1 MRRRSRSRSCQRVA
15 SRGLLEWNGHRFYHR
30 GDGWQAGRVS
40 GSYPRAADSR
50 RIGPG
55 CRARHSGCAATGGN
69 TMGLDLLIRNGTIV
83 DGSGAARYQGD
94 VGIRQ
99 GQIVEIGRIRAGAE
113 RVIDAD
119 GLIVA
124 PGFVD
129 GHTHMDAQ
137 VAWDRIG
144 SCSCWH
150 GVTTVIMGNCGF
162 ALAPCRPE
170 EREWFA
176 RCLTAV
182 EDIPTESMLA
192 GIDWTWETFPEYLA
206 TVDRLPKAIN
216 YGAYIGH
223 SALRMYVMGKRA
235 LSETATDADLARMA
249 GAVKEAIRAG
259 AMGFSSSRA
268 TTHVTPDNT
277 PVASRI
283 ADWAEVDRLVG
294 AMGELGA
301 GIFQVG
307 PDISGGLAQ
316 RAFLARLQRVAV
328 ESGRPVMFGTI
339 ASRQGD
345 DPNPWTYQLEYL
357 DQCAAA
363 GARVWGQ
370 TTTRS
375 INAIFSLKSYLPFDV
390 LPAWRELRRLPL
402 PEQKRRLADPATRRQ
417 LMAEEATMKPRD
429 NVFQGGGA
437 ATTDPRRP
445 DYGNLYAMK
454 DVNWNDPTVAQL
466 AAAQGQHPVEVMI
479 DLALENENQVFVQP
493 LVNEHPDQVLGMLKH
508 PRTLA
513 TFSDS
518 GAHVCQEMGSSL
530 QTHMLSYWVRAK
542 QAFTLEEAVRKLTFD
557 NASAWDIT
565 DRGLLRAGYRAD
577 LVLFD
582 EARVQPAMPTVEAD
596 LPGGAR
602 RLVQKAEGIAAT
614 IVNGEVTLE
623 HGKPTGRLPGALLR
637 GPGARPA

>member
-1 MRRRSRSRSCQRVA
+1 
-15 SRGLLEWNGHRFYHR
+15 
-30 GDGWQAGRVS
+30 
-40 GSYPRAADSR
+40 
-50 RIGPG
+50 
-55 CRARHSGCAATGGN
+55 
-69 TMGLDLLIRNGTIV
+69 MGLDLLIRNGTIV
-83 DGSGAARYQGD
+83 DGSGAARYRGD
-94 VGIRQ
+94 VGIQ
-99 GQIVEIGRIRAGAE
+99 NGQIVEIGRIRSVAA
-113 RVIDAD
+113 RTIDAD

-124 PGFVD
+124 PGFID

-150 GVTTVIMGNCGF
+150 GVTTVITGNCGF
-162 ALAPCRPE
+162 ALAPCKAE

-182 EDIPTESMLA
+182 EDIPTEAMLA

-223 SALRMYVMGKRA
+223 SALRMYVMGQRA
-235 LSETATDADLARMA
+235 LSEKATADDLARMA
-249 GAVKEAIRAG
+249 AAVKEAIRAG

-283 ADWAEVDRLVG
+283 ADWSEVDGLVG
-294 AMGELGA
+294 AMAELNA

-307 PDISGGLAQ
+307 PDTSGGEAQ
-316 RAFLARLQRVAV
+316 RRFLDRLKQVGV
-328 ESGRPVMFGTI
+328 ETGRPVMFGTI
-339 ASRQGD
+339 SSRQGD
-345 DPNPWTYQLEYL
+345 KPNPWTYQLEYL
-357 DQCAAA
+357 DDCAAA
-363 GARVWGQ
+363 GARMWGQ

-390 LPAWRELRRLPL
+390 LPVWRALRHLPL
-402 PEQKRRLADPATRRQ
+402 DEQKQRLADPATRRQ
-417 LMAEEATMKPRD
+417 LVLAEADMKPRG

-437 ATTDPRRP
+437 ATTDPRKP
-445 DYGNLYAMK
+445 DYDNLYAMK
-454 DVNWNDPTVAQL
+454 SVDWDDPTVGQLSAQR
-466 AAAQGQHPVEVMI
+466 GKHPVEVMI
-479 DLALENENQVFVQP
+479 DLVLENDNQVFVQP
-493 LVNEHPDQVLGMLKH
+493 LVNEQPDHVLGMLKH

-530 QTHMLSYWVRAK
+530 QTHLLSYWVRAK
-542 QAFTLEEAVRKLTFD
+542 RAFTLEEAVRKLTFD
-557 NASAWDIT
+557 NASAWELN
-565 DRGLLRAGYRAD
+565 DRGLLRTGYKAD

-582 EARVQPAMPTVEAD
+582 EVRVRPAMPTVETD

-602 RLVQKAEGIAAT
+602 RLVQKAEGIAAVV
-614 IVNGEVTLE
+614 VNGQVTLE
-623 HGKPTGRLPGALLR
+623 NGDATGRMPGALLR
-637 GPGARPA
+637 GRGARVA

>member
-1 MRRRSRSRSCQRVA
+1 
-15 SRGLLEWNGHRFYHR
+15 
-30 GDGWQAGRVS
+30 
-40 GSYPRAADSR
+40 
-50 RIGPG
+50 
-55 CRARHSGCAATGGN
+55 
-69 TMGLDLLIRNGTIV
+69 MGLDLLIRNGTVV
-83 DGSGAARYQGD
+83 DGSGAARYRAD
-94 VGIRQ
+94 VGITDGR
-99 GQIVEIGRIRAGAE
+99 IAEIGRIRSAAA
-113 RVIDAD
+113 RTIDAD

-124 PGFVD
+124 PGFID

-150 GVTTVIMGNCGF
+150 GVTSVIMGNCGF
-162 ALAPCRPE
+162 ALAPCPPE
-170 EREWFA
+170 EREWYA

-182 EDIPTESMLA
+182 EDIPTEAMLA
-192 GIDWTWETFPEYLA
+192 GIDWTWESFPEYLA

-235 LSETATDADLARMA
+235 LSEQATEDDLARMA
-249 GAVKEAIRAG
+249 AAVQEAIRAG
-259 AMGFSSSRA
+259 AMGFSSSRSP
-268 TTHVTPDNT
+268 THVTPDDT

-283 ADWAEVDRLVG
+283 ADWSEVDRLVG
-294 AMGELGA
+294 AMAELNA

-307 PDISGGLAQ
+307 PDTSGGEAQ
-316 RAFLARLQRVAV
+316 RRFLARLKQVAV
-328 ESGRPVMFGTI
+328 ETGRPVMFGTI
-339 ASRQGD
+339 SSRQGD
-345 DPNPWTYQLEYL
+345 RPNPWTYQLEYL
-357 DQCAAA
+357 DDCAAA
-363 GARVWGQ
+363 GARMWGQ

-402 PEQKRRLADPATRRQ
+402 AEQKRRLADPATRRQ
-417 LMAEEATMKPRD
+417 LVADEAGMKPRD

-437 ATTDPRRP
+437 ATTDPRKP
-445 DYGNLYAMK
+445 DYANLFAMK
-454 DVNWNDPTVAQL
+454 NVDWADPTVAQL
-466 AAAQGQHPVEVMI
+466 SAERGAHPVEVMI
-479 DLALENENQVFVQP
+479 DLVLENEDQMFVQP
-493 LVNEHPDQVLGMLKH
+493 LVNEQPDHVLGMLKH

-530 QTHMLSYWVRAK
+530 QTHMLSYWVRQK

-557 NASAWDIT
+557 NASAWEIS
-565 DRGLLRAGYRAD
+565 DRGLLRSGYRAD
-577 LVLFD
+577 IVLFD
-582 EARVQPAMPTVEAD
+582 EARVKPAMPRVETD

-614 IVNGEVTLE
+614 IVNGQVTLE
-623 HGKPTGRLPGALLR
+623 NGVATGNVPGQLLR
-637 GPGARPA
+637 GPGARVA

>member
-1 MRRRSRSRSCQRVA
+1 
-15 SRGLLEWNGHRFYHR
+15 
-30 GDGWQAGRVS
+30 
-40 GSYPRAADSR
+40 
-50 RIGPG
+50 
-55 CRARHSGCAATGGN
+55 
-69 TMGLDLLIRNGTIV
+69 MGLDLLIRNGTIV
-83 DGSGAARYQGD
+83 DGSGAARYEGD
-94 VGIRQ
+94 VAVQDGRV
-99 GQIVEIGRIRAGAE
+99 VEIGRIRSGAE

-137 VAWDRIG
+137 VAWDPIG

-182 EDIPTESMLA
+182 EDIPTEAMLA

-235 LSETATDADLARMA
+235 LSEPATEDDLARMA
-249 GAVKEAIRAG
+249 AAVREAIRAG
-259 AMGFSSSRA
+259 AMGFSSSRS
-268 TTHVTPDNT
+268 TTHVTPDDT

-283 ADWAEVDRLVG
+283 AEWSEVDRLVG

-307 PDISGGLAQ
+307 PDISGGPAQ
-316 RAFLARLQRVAV
+316 RAFLARLKRVAL

-339 ASRQGD
+339 SSRQGQ

-357 DQCAAA
+357 DECAAA

-402 PEQKRRLADPATRRQ
+402 AEQKQRLADPATRRA
-417 LMAEEATMKPRD
+417 LVAEESRMKPRD

-437 ATTDPRRP
+437 ATTDPRKP
-445 DYGNLYAMK
+445 DYDNLYAMK
-454 DVNWNDPTVAQL
+454 DVEWNDPTVAQL
-466 AAAQGQHPVEVMI
+466 AAARGQHPVEVMI
-479 DLALENENQVFVQP
+479 DLALANDNQVFVQP
-493 LVNEHPDQVLGMLKH
+493 LVNEHPDHVLGMLRH

-530 QTHMLSYWVRAK
+530 QTHMLSYWVRAR
-542 QAFTLEEAVRKLTFD
+542 QAFTLEQAVRKLTFD
-557 NASAWDIT
+557 NAAAWGLA
-565 DRGLLRAGYRAD
+565 DRGLLKAGYRAD

-582 EARVQPAMPTVEAD
+582 AARVRPAMPTVEAD

-623 HGKPTGRLPGALLR
+623 NGKPTGRLPGALLR
-637 GPGARPA
+637 GPGAAR

>member
-1 MRRRSRSRSCQRVA
+1 MS
-15 SRGLLEWNGHRFYHR
+15 
-30 GDGWQAGRVS
+30 
-40 GSYPRAADSR
+40 
-50 RIGPG
+50 
-55 CRARHSGCAATGGN
+55 
-69 TMGLDLLIRNGTIV
+69 LDLLIRNGTIV
-83 DGSGAARYQGD
+83 DGSGAARYRGD
-94 VGIRQ
+94 VGIKDGR
-99 GQIVEIGRIRAGAE
+99 IVEIGRIRAVAE
-113 RVIDAD
+113 RTLDAD

-124 PGFVD
+124 PGFID

-162 ALAPCRPE
+162 ALAPCKPE

-182 EDIPTESMLA
+182 EDIPTEAMLA

-223 SALRMYVMGKRA
+223 SALRMYVMGRRA
-235 LSETATDADLARMA
+235 LSEKATEDDLARMA
-249 GAVKEAIRAG
+249 EAVKEAIRAG

-283 ADWAEVDRLVG
+283 ADWSEVDRLVG
-294 AMGELGA
+294 AMAELNA

-307 PDISGGLAQ
+307 PDTSGGEAQ
-316 RAFLARLQRVAV
+316 RRFLARLKQVAV
-328 ESGRPVMFGTI
+328 ETGRPVMFGTI
-339 ASRQGD
+339 SSRQGD
-345 DPNPWTYQLEYL
+345 KPNPWTYQLEYL
-357 DQCAAA
+357 DDCAAA
-363 GARVWGQ
+363 GARMWGQ

-390 LPAWRELRRLPL
+390 LPVWRALRHLPL
-402 PEQKRRLADPATRRQ
+402 DEQKQRLADPATRRQ
-417 LMAEEATMKPRD
+417 LVAAEADMKPRG

-437 ATTDPRRP
+437 ATTDPRKP
-445 DYGNLYAMK
+445 DYDNLYAMK
-454 DVNWNDPTVAQL
+454 SVDWDDPTVAQL
-466 AAAQGQHPVEVMI
+466 SAQRGKHPVEVMI
-479 DLALENENQVFVQP
+479 DLVLENDNQVFVQP
-493 LVNEHPDQVLGMLKH
+493 LVNEQPDHVLGMLKH

-557 NASAWDIT
+557 NASAWELN
-565 DRGLLRAGYRAD
+565 DRGLLRTGYKAD

-582 EARVQPAMPTVEAD
+582 EVRVRPAMPSVETD

-602 RLVQKAEGIAAT
+602 RLVQKAEGIAAVV
-614 IVNGEVTLE
+614 VNGQVTLE
-623 HGKPTGRLPGALLR
+623 NGDATGRMPGALVR
-637 GPGARPA
+637 GPGARVV